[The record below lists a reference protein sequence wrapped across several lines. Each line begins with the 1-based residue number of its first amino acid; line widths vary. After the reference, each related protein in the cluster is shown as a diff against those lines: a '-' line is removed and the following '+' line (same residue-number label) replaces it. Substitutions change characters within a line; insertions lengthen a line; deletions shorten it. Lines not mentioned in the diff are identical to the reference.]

1 MEERLTSLE
10 MKCAYLEDFLNSLQE
25 VVVKQGEQI
34 AILENEKKALRKKIS
49 ELSDMVEGDIPQ
61 NRPPHY

>member
-10 MKCAYLEDFLNSLQE
+10 IKCAYLENFLANLQD

-34 AILENEKKALRKKIS
+34 TVLENEKKALRKKIS

-61 NRPPHY
+61 NKPPHY

>member
-25 VVVKQGEQI
+25 VVVKQGNQI
-34 AILENEKKALRKKIS
+34 SLLEAEKKAMRKKIS

>member
-1 MEERLTSLE
+1 MEERLTALE
-10 MKCAYLEDFLNSLQE
+10 MKCAYLEDFVNSLQE
-25 VVVKQGEQI
+25 VVVKQGEQLSV
-34 AILENEKKALRKKIS
+34 LESEKKALRKKIS